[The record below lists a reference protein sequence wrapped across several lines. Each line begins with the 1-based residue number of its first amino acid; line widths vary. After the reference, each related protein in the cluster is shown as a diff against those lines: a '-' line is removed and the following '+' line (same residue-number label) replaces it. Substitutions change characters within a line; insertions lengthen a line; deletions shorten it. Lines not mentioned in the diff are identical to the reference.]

1 MNNSSL
7 LLPTKP
13 LAMPVKA
20 EPSIAGKAPVK
31 LPDGKVPEILK
42 LPVNVAPVDV
52 ISNLVLPWS
61 CNLILPVPAEFIIES
76 VVLWKISKSLPV
88 P

>member
-1 MNNSSL
+1 M
-7 LLPTKP
+7 LPTKP
-13 LAMPVKA
+13 PPIPVNA
-20 EPSIAGKAPVK
+20 EPSIAGKAPVSW
-31 LPDGKVPEILK
+31 DEGKVPETVK
-42 LPVNVAPVDV
+42 LPVNEAPVDV

-61 CNLILPVPAEFIIES
+61 CNLRLPVPDEFIIES